1 VRTIVFTAWVV
12 LMLSRPAHAFVDRLP
27 NMKVCASERVREQR
41 KTYRRVWLGVSGLTT
56 IFAGTTGID
65 PVSKKS
71 EAPALATFA
80 YITGFAGLFG
90 ALGWDD
96 DIKVCGY
103 LAGQEPFSP
112 SPGMLNRREF
122 LGEHAS
128 FEEFYR
134 DDRRGYLSTQIM
146 LGVLATSSA
155 LMIPAAPTRGN
166 QIAAG
171 VFATLPLVSIGLNYL
186 ELRRKR
192 ELYSPQSGW
201 TLQALPHDKGLNV
214 AFGLSFD

>member
-1 VRTIVFTAWVV
+1 
-12 LMLSRPAHAFVDRLP
+12 
-27 NMKVCASERVREQR
+27 MKVCASERVREQR

-65 PVSKKS
+65 PNTKKS
-71 EAPALATFA
+71 ATPAQATLA
-80 YITGFAGLFG
+80 YITGFAGLVG

-112 SPGMLNRREF
+112 SPGMIKRREV
-122 LGEHAS
+122 LEEHAS
-128 FEEFYR
+128 FEEYYR
-134 DDRRGYLSTQIM
+134 DERPSYLRSQIM

-155 LMIPAAPTRGN
+155 LMIPAAPTQGN
-166 QIAAG
+166 KIAAG
-171 VFATLPLVSIGLNYL
+171 VLTAIPLLSLGLNYL

-192 ELYSPQSGW
+192 GLYSPQSAW
-201 TLQALPHDKGLNV
+201 TLQALPHEQGLNL